1 MSSAGPAT
9 AGTVPAARGLRLAG
23 RVQWRGLAIFAFV
36 LAELAVFAL
45 LSTNFLTASNL
56 GNIAL
61 NAADLALIAAGMT
74 LVIILGGIDVSVGS
88 VLGLLALVSGT
99 ATLAGAHPALVVGVA
114 IGLGTLIGALH
125 GLIVTKGMVSAIIAT
140 IGMLALW
147 RAVHFTLW
155 GGSDLF
161 APPVSLLLV
170 QRFAGVPGVT
180 LVVLACYAALAYVMR
195 FRSFGRN
202 VYAIGNDAEA
212 ARLSGIR
219 VTRTTIGAYALL
231 GGLVGLAST
240 VFMTRVGVIQAY
252 SGQGLELA
260 VIAAVVVGGTSITG
274 GRGTILGTLGGVIF
288 VAVLQNGVV
297 LLGVPP
303 LWNGL
308 LLGAF
313 ILVAVSLDAVVSRRV
328 ARRERTP

>member
-1 MSSAGPAT
+1 MSSSTTT
-9 AGTVPAARGLRLAG
+9 AGRDTAVGQRSGIAG
-23 RVQWRGLAIFAFV
+23 RLQWRAMAIYVFV
-36 LAELAVFAL
+36 LGEMIVFSV
-45 LSTNFLTASNL
+45 LSANFLTAANL

-74 LVIILGGIDVSVGS
+74 LVIILGGIDVAVGS
-88 VLGLLALVSGT
+88 VLGLLALISGT
-99 ATLAGAHPALVVGVA
+99 ATLAGVNPWLIVVLAVV
-114 IGLGTLIGALH
+114 LGTAIGALH
-125 GLIVTKGMVSAIIAT
+125 GLIVTKGMVSPIIAT
-140 IGMLALW
+140 IGLLAVW
-147 RAVHFTLW
+147 RAVHFSLW

-161 APPVSLLLV
+161 APPISLLLV
-170 QRFAGVPGVT
+170 ERFAGIPGVAFLV
-180 LVVLACYAALAYVMR
+180 LVVYGGLAYVMR

-212 ARLSGIR
+212 ARLAGIR
-219 VTRTTIGAYALL
+219 VTRTTIGAFALL
-231 GGLVGLAST
+231 GGLVGVAAL
-240 VFMTRVGVIQAY
+240 VFMSRTGVIQAY

-274 GRGTILGTLGGVIF
+274 GRGAILGTLGGVVF

-313 ILVAVSLDAVVSRRV
+313 ILLAVSIDAIVNRRA
-328 ARRERTP
+328 ARRERAL